1 MSKTNINDIAAEI
14 IRPAA
19 LPIITCL
26 SKTTIW
32 RLERIGKFPRRLRL
46 SPGAVG
52 YRRTDIESWLASREE
67 VK

>member
-1 MSKTNINDIAAEI
+1 MSKNTTNDIAAEI

-19 LPIITCL
+19 LPSSTGL

-32 RLERIGKFPRRLRL
+32 RLERAGKFPRRLRL

-52 YRRTDIESWLASREE
+52 YRRADIKSWLASREE
-67 VK
+67 V